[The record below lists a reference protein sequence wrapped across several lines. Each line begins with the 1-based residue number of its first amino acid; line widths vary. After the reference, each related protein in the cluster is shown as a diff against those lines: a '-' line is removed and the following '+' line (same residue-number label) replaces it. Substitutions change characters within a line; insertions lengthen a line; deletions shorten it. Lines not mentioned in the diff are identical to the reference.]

1 MLYQSPF
8 LQLLQQLPPH
18 YVVCIHQQET
28 LTAAELIE
36 KSKNL
41 AANLAVRGIKKG
53 DHVLLACDV
62 GTEFLILFMAFIHL
76 RTKTALVDPH
86 MGNQR
91 YASKLKQFQPKWAF
105 IDSRLLLLQE
115 HPLIRFVYKK
125 TNARAFYIPYS
136 NSYQVFA
143 TGMWLPLF
151 QNHYRLNYVKNTEI
165 EFVTSAEDDE
175 LVVVY
180 TSGTLAEPKAVVH
193 TLNSLYESLKA
204 VASLFEQNTNAS
216 MVTHLPQFALIGMMT
231 GYQTFFWKETTT
243 AEQRIKFI
251 NQNQITTLFG
261 PPAEYRALINYC
273 IQTNQ
278 RFPESLTHLILGSAP
293 VLRSFLIELK
303 HFTNAK
309 ITCLY
314 GMTEHL
320 VVSSIDADEKINYEG
335 KGDIV
340 GWPLNS
346 MQYKI
351 SDDGELHVRSPLLFK
366 RYFHL
371 QEADEYHAT
380 GDLVELDEKG
390 RLLMK
395 GRKKNMIIR
404 ANKNIYPGLYETT
417 ISQIKGVRE
426 VCMLGIYDERIHDE
440 RVILVVDA
448 DDSLTEKM
456 LMHELKS
463 GKHSIDSDA
472 LPDHIIFQP
481 IPKAGRQQKTDQQKL
496 IEQIKQQLPSLTTL
510 S

>member
-1 MLYQSPF
+1 MLCHSPF
-8 LQLLQQLPPH
+8 LQLLQQLPPD
-18 YVVCIHQQET
+18 YVVCIHHQKE
-28 LTAAELIE
+28 LTAAQLIE

-41 AANLAVRGIKKG
+41 AANLAAKGVKKG

-62 GTEFLILFMAFIHL
+62 GTGFLILFMALIHL

-86 MGNQR
+86 MGNHR

-125 TNARAFYIPYS
+125 TKAGAFYIPYS
-136 NSYQVFA
+136 NSYSVFA

-151 QNHYRLNYVKNTEI
+151 QKHHRLNYKNITADFI
-165 EFVTSAEDDE
+165 DTGEDDE

-180 TSGTLAEPKAVVH
+180 TSGTLDEPKAVVH
-193 TLNSLYESLKA
+193 TMNSLFESMKA
-204 VASLFEQNTNAS
+204 VSALFEQNNNAS
-216 MVTHLPQFALIGMMT
+216 LVTHLPQFALIGMMT
-231 GYQTFFWKETTT
+231 GYKTYFWKETLPA
-243 AEQRIKFI
+243 AERINFI
-251 NQNQITTLFG
+251 KQHHITTLFG
-261 PPAEYRALINYC
+261 PPAEYRELMNYC
-273 IQTNQ
+273 KQTNQ
-278 RFPESLTHLILGSAP
+278 LFPESLNQLILGSAP
-293 VLRSFLIELK
+293 VLKSFLIELK
-303 HFTNAK
+303 HFSQGK

-340 GWPLNS
+340 GWPLQN
-346 MQYKI
+346 MLYKI
-351 SDDGELHVRSPLLFK
+351 SDDGELHIKSPLLFK

-371 QEADEYHAT
+371 QHTDEYHAT
-380 GDLVELDEKG
+380 GDLVELDEEG
-390 RLLMK
+390 RFIMK

-417 ISQIKGVRE
+417 ISQIKGIKE
-426 VCMLGIYDERIHDE
+426 VCMIGIYDEAIHDE
-440 RVILVVDA
+440 HVILVVDA
-448 DDSLTEKM
+448 EPSLTEKM
-456 LMHELKS
+456 LMHELKT

-481 IPKAGRQQKTDQQKL
+481 IPKSGRQQKIDLQK
-496 IEQIKQQLPSLTTL
+496 ITEQIKQQLPSLTTL